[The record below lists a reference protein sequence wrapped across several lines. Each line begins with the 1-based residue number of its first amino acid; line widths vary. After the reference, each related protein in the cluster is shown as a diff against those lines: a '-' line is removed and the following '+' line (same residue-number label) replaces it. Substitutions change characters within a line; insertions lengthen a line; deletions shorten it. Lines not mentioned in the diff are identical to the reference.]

1 MLRSLSRSRA
11 AARRSAIIGEHRSTH
26 NRQVNSISR
35 RPQATGSITC
45 IAHGVGSDR
54 HDDRR
59 AGDAVRQK
67 PQNYADEPGCVDFSD
82 LENFD
87 DYVELSGSIL
97 LIKRCMAQRA
107 FPQSESIVNARN
119 GQMIHGIYLSSH
131 GANVQSMRQ
140 DVIANNLANA
150 STTGFKRDVATFQM
164 FKPEDFRQN
173 IPNRMHGDRQN
184 EPGAL
189 AVDRITTDH
198 TSGALQKTGQQYD
211 IGLSGE
217 GFLRVSDGQDEYLT
231 RNGQL
236 HRNGDGEL
244 VTMNQGLR
252 VLSTAGEP
260 IQIRGTAAGISIG
273 SDGRIAA
280 TMENN
285 QQIPLGQID
294 LVSAPHDQLRK
305 LGDSLYQTQAETTPA
320 NETVQVKQGFME
332 ASGVS
337 PIHEMTAMIET
348 SRAFE
353 ANINMIRIQDE
364 SLGRL
369 LQSVGG

>member
-1 MLRSLSRSRA
+1 
-11 AARRSAIIGEHRSTH
+11 
-26 NRQVNSISR
+26 
-35 RPQATGSITC
+35 
-45 IAHGVGSDR
+45 
-54 HDDRR
+54 
-59 AGDAVRQK
+59 
-67 PQNYADEPGCVDFSD
+67 
-82 LENFD
+82 
-87 DYVELSGSIL
+87 
-97 LIKRCMAQRA
+97 
-107 FPQSESIVNARN
+107 
-119 GQMIHGIYLSSH
+119 MIHGIYLSSH
-131 GANVQSMRQ
+131 GANVQSLRQ

-164 FKPEDFRQN
+164 FKPEEFRRN
-173 IPNRMHGDRQN
+173 VPTRMHGDRQN

-189 AVDRITTDH
+189 AVSRITTDH
-198 TSGALQKTGQQYD
+198 TSGSLQKTDQQYD

-217 GFLRVSDGQDEYLT
+217 GFLRVSDGQNQYLT

-244 VTMNQGLR
+244 VTMDQGLQ
-252 VLSTAGEP
+252 VLSTAGKP
-260 IQIRGTAAGISIG
+260 IEIPGTASSISIG
-273 SDGRIAA
+273 SDGKVAA
-280 TMENN
+280 IMENN

-294 LVSAPHDQLRK
+294 LVSAPHDQLQK
-305 LGDSLYQTQAETTPA
+305 VGDSLYQTQAETTPA
-320 NETVQVKQGFME
+320 TETVQVKQGFIE

-337 PIHEMTAMIET
+337 PIHEMTAMIKT

>member
-1 MLRSLSRSRA
+1 MPC
-11 AARRSAIIGEHRSTH
+11 
-26 NRQVNSISR
+26 R
-35 RPQATGSITC
+35 RP
-45 IAHGVGSDR
+45 DN
-54 HDDRR
+54 
-59 AGDAVRQK
+59 K
-67 PQNYADEPGCVDFSD
+67 
-82 LENFD
+82 
-87 DYVELSGSIL
+87 
-97 LIKRCMAQRA
+97 
-107 FPQSESIVNARN
+107 
-119 GQMIHGIYLSSH
+119 
-131 GANVQSMRQ
+131 
-140 DVIANNLANA
+140 
-150 STTGFKRDVATFQM
+150 
-164 FKPEDFRQN
+164 
-173 IPNRMHGDRQN
+173 
-184 EPGAL
+184 
-189 AVDRITTDH
+189 
-198 TSGALQKTGQQYD
+198 YD

-217 GFLRVSDGQDEYLT
+217 GFLRVSDGQNEYLT

-252 VLSTAGEP
+252 VLSTTGEP
-260 IQIRGTAAGISIG
+260 IQIPGTAAGISID

-320 NETVQVKQGFME
+320 NETVQVKQGFIE